1 MPAQP
6 TLFGWLKGSANVKQ
20 ERAKT
25 KTAIAPHAAQRRGQ
39 DETACLKQHT
49 DTAEFPR
56 STASQLE
63 KQKRKAASMFMP
75 QKLRQIL
82 PKRRR
87 LEAQAKSQN
96 MKQEHP
102 RQSEVSQV
110 FFLGSKHPAAIF
122 ALPIFRMLSALGLLP
137 SSQSASTASNL
148 PKRAKRRAVKAAV
161 EASPRQP
168 LRRSR
173 RHSKAVRQANE
184 EKD

>member
-122 ALPIFRMLSALGLLP
+122 ALQNAQRSWLAAIKSECIYGFK
-137 SSQSASTASNL
+137 SSQASEETSC
-148 PKRAKRRAVKAAV
+148 K
-161 EASPRQP
+161 
-168 LRRSR
+168 SR
-173 RHSKAVRQANE
+173 R
-184 EKD
+184 